1 MAGVDNII
9 KEILQEAENA
19 AEVLLKEAK
28 ETAQTALEEGA
39 AADRKAT
46 AAAEQKAEKAVQEL
60 KSRAVS
66 QSALRKRQAVLKAK
80 QGIIDEVIHKAYM
93 KLQTQDTGDYFS
105 MVKKLVEKKARA
117 GEGQICFN
125 ETDLKAVTPQLKE
138 ELAQIAKKAGGTLKV
153 SEDPVRIKSG
163 FILSYGGI
171 EENCSLDAIFA
182 EKAETLRDLANSI
195 LW

>member
-1 MAGVDNII
+1 M
-9 KEILQEAENA
+9 
-19 AEVLLKEAK
+19 
-28 ETAQTALEEGA
+28 
-39 AADRKAT
+39 
-46 AAAEQKAEKAVQEL
+46 
-60 KSRAVS
+60 
-66 QSALRKRQAVLKAK
+66 
-80 QGIIDEVIHKAYM
+80 IHKAYM